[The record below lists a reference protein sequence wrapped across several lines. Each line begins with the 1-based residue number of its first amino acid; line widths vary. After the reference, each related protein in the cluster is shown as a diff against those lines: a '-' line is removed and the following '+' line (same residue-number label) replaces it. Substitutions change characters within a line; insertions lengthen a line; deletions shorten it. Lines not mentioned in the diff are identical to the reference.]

1 MIRKI
6 MVATA
11 AYLGRRV
18 IKRAASNVV
27 KRVFGRGKPEEKAPE
42 SAAKRHKSGVK

>member
-6 MVATA
+6 MIASA

-18 IKRAASNVV
+18 IKRAVSGVV
-27 KRVFGRGKPEEKAPE
+27 KRVLSGRRKPEEKARKQAGGPD
-42 SAAKRHKSGVK
+42 A

>member
-6 MVATA
+6 AVATA

-18 IKRAASNVV
+18 IKRAVSSAF
-27 KRVFGRGKPEEKAPE
+27 KRMLGRGKPEEKAPE
-42 SAAKRHKSGVK
+42 SAVEKK

>member
-6 MVATA
+6 VIATT

-18 IKRAASNVV
+18 IKRAVSSAV
-27 KRVFGRGKPEEKAPE
+27 KHVFGRGKPEGKAPE
-42 SAAKRHKSGVK
+42 SAVEKK

>member
-18 IKRAASNVV
+18 IKRAASSVV
-27 KRVFGRGKPEEKAPE
+27 KRVLGRGKPEGKARESGIEK
-42 SAAKRHKSGVK
+42 R

>member
-6 MVATA
+6 VVATA

-18 IKRAASNVV
+18 IKQAVSSAV
-27 KRVFGRGKPEEKAPE
+27 KRVIFRRGKPGEKAPE
-42 SAAKRHKSGVK
+42 SAVEKK